1 MQEFQIRSYSLT
13 ELAQLYRP
21 HLSPRSAARTL
32 RNWIRRNPELQES
45 LAATGFDPDTIRTLT
60 PLQVSIITTY
70 LGDP

>member
-21 HLSPRSAARTL
+21 HLAPRSAARTL

-70 LGDP
+70 LGEP

>member
-21 HLSPRSAARTL
+21 HLAPRSAARTL

>member
-45 LAATGFDPDTIRTLT
+45 LAATGFDPDTLRILT
-60 PLQVSIITTY
+60 PLQVTIITTY
-70 LGDP
+70 LGEP

>member
-32 RNWIRRNPELQES
+32 RNWIRRNHELQES

>member
-32 RNWIRRNPELQES
+32 RNWIRRNPELLAS
-45 LAATGFDPDTIRTLT
+45 LAATSFNPDTVRTLT
-60 PLQVSIITTY
+60 PLQVSIIISY
-70 LGDP
+70 LGEP

>member
-1 MQEFQIRSYSLT
+1 MQEFHIRSYSLT

-21 HLSPRSAARTL
+21 HLAPRSAARTL
-32 RNWIRRNPELQES
+32 RNWIRCNPELQES

>member
-1 MQEFQIRSYSLT
+1 MQTFQIRSYSLT

-45 LAATGFDPDTIRTLT
+45 LAATGFDPDTLRILT
-60 PLQVSIITTY
+60 PLQVTIITTY
-70 LGDP
+70 LGEP

>member
-32 RNWIRRNPELQES
+32 RNWIRRNPELKES
-45 LAATGFDPDTIRTLT
+45 LATTGFDPDTIRILT
-60 PLQVSIITTY
+60 PMQVTIITTF
-70 LGDP
+70 LGEP

>member
-32 RNWIRRNPELQES
+32 RNWIRRNPELMES
-45 LAATGFDPDTIRTLT
+45 LAATSFNPDTIRTLT
-60 PLQVSIITTY
+60 PLQVGLIVSY
-70 LGDP
+70 LGEP

>member
-45 LAATGFDPDTIRTLT
+45 LAATGFDPDALRILT
-60 PLQVSIITTY
+60 PLQVTIITTY
-70 LGDP
+70 LGEP

>member
-1 MQEFQIRSYSLT
+1 MQEFQIRRYTLT

-21 HLSPRSAARTL
+21 HLAPRSAARTL

-45 LAATGFDPDTIRTLT
+45 LAATGFAPDTIRTLT

>member
-1 MQEFQIRSYSLT
+1 MQEFQLRSYSLT

-45 LAATGFDPDTIRTLT
+45 LAATGFDPDSIRILT
-60 PLQVSIITTY
+60 PLQVTIIITF
-70 LGDP
+70 LGEP

>member
-21 HLSPRSAARTL
+21 HLAPRSAARTL

-45 LAATGFDPDTIRTLT
+45 LAATGFDPNTIRTLT

>member
-21 HLSPRSAARTL
+21 HLAPRSAARTL

-70 LGDP
+70 LGAP